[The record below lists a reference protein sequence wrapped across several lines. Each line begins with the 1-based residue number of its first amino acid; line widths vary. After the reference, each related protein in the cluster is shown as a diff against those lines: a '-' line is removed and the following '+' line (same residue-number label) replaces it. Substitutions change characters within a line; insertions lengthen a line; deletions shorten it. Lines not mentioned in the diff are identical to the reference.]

1 MNKINKIL
9 LCILNPHFYKAYM
22 SGVAPLF
29 ELSPLLKKI
38 DKIKTIID
46 IGSNDG
52 NLLSNFNENWYR
64 FGWYQN

>member
-1 MNKINKIL
+1 
-9 LCILNPHFYKAYM
+9 M

-46 IGSNDG
+46 IGSNKG
-52 NLLSNFNENWYR
+52 QFSILAKSHFPNTKIYSFEPQKKYLNIQKKYFLKII
-64 FGWYQN
+64 